1 MTTNDPTP
9 SHEKITQGLSDQ
21 AKLLWGEVRAEELT
35 PSLENT
41 ASQLLRLADNL
52 PERDLEPGFY
62 P

>member
-1 MTTNDPTP
+1 MITKDPTP
-9 SHEKITQGLSDQ
+9 SQEEITRGLSEQ
-21 AKLLWGEVRAEELT
+21 AKRLWGEERAEELK

-41 ASQLLRLADNL
+41 ASQLLRLAGNL